1 MNLLWIKLIRRIY
14 LLSVISILLTIL
26 LFSAPAHAKRDQ
38 YIKDSDFVNTGFFS
52 DYSGLMEDES
62 GFLEGKVKWEQ
73 AKEGVKLSQYKK
85 AIILDFTNTSLMAQ
99 GISLRKL
106 MPDKFAETL
115 KTLDLLFTDIKRSSE
130 KIDPKD
136 YTKMKSLPAD
146 VVIIGNIKKVEK
158 GDMAKRE
165 VKSNLLGIAVG
176 DMPKVS
182 IELKLVDTKTG
193 EEVIRI
199 VDSVSGIT
207 TDEAAEGIIKRTTNY
222 LLKKM

>member
-1 MNLLWIKLIRRIY
+1 MSVLSWKSTIIY
-14 LLSVISILLTIL
+14 FVSSLCILLASE
-26 LFSAPAHAKRDQ
+26 SAQAGRDW
-38 YIKDSDFVNTGFFS
+38 YIKDNDFVNTGFFY

-73 AKEGVKLSQYKK
+73 TKEGIKLSQYKK
-85 AIILDFTNTSLMAQ
+85 AIILDFTNTSGMAQ
-99 GISLRKL
+99 GVSLRKS

-130 KIDPKD
+130 KIEPKD
-136 YTKMKSLPAD
+136 YSKMKSLPAD
-146 VVIIGNIKKVEK
+146 VIIMGNIKKVEK

-165 VKSNLLGIAVG
+165 VKANLLGIAVG

-182 IELKLVDTKTG
+182 IEIKLVDTKTG
-193 EEVIRI
+193 EEVVRI
-199 VDSVSGIT
+199 VDSVSGT
-207 TDEAAEGIIKRTTNY
+207 TIDEAAEGIIKRITNY